1 VLLILINIRK
11 LTNLF
16 WAEMD
21 IQSFIFPKQYGL
33 GNAKRWLDKHDAH
46 TDVAVKNNS
55 YSFGSMIHRY
65 INRNHLEL

>member
-1 VLLILINIRK
+1 MLILINNKK

-33 GNAKRWLDKHDAH
+33 SNAKRWLDKHDAH
-46 TDVAVKNNS
+46 TDVDVKAN
-55 YSFGSMIHRY
+55 
-65 INRNHLEL
+65 